1 MHDLHSEWTPTQF
14 MGDRNEPNPLQW
26 LRWEQFGNGFGSR
39 LFYNEKPQPLWWRHG
54 GHMLENANDD
64 KERDRVLHSFT
75 YSDQDKQTVFG
86 LDTTTPEGRAA
97 FQKEYDVLCE
107 LAPEIMRKEDIVFPH
122 EMAPQ
127 ISTEPHFRRVWQ
139 SYREHYL
146 KMRLALAIEN
156 GDVT

>member
-1 MHDLHSEWTPTQF
+1 
-14 MGDRNEPNPLQW
+14 
-26 LRWEQFGNGFGSR
+26 
-39 LFYNEKPQPLWWRHG
+39 
-54 GHMLENANDD
+54 MLENANDD